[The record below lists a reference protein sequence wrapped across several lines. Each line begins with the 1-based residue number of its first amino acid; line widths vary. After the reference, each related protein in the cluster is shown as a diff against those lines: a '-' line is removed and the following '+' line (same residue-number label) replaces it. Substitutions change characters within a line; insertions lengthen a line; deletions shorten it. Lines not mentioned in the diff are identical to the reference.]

1 MPTKGK
7 LSALLE
13 NGIEKV
19 VYYKARML
27 LTHGEASVCVC
38 GHSPSGT

>member
-1 MPTKGK
+1 MPTKGRFSTY
-7 LSALLE
+7 LG

-27 LTHGEASVCVC
+27 LTVAHGEASVCV
-38 GHSPSGT
+38 